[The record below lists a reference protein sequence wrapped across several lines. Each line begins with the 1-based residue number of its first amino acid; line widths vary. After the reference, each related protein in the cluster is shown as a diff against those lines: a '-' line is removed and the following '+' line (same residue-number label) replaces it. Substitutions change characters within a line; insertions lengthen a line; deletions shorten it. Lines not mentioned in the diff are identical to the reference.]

1 MRLSP
6 TLSVYIGRHFL
17 LCFLACFGMFLLL
30 VLLFDSIEL
39 LRRASSKPDVS
50 FADVIEMAFFRLPQL
65 GQETFPFAVLFGG
78 MTAFWRL
85 ARTHELVIT
94 RAAGVSAWQFL
105 FPVLFLAAGLGG
117 FHVTVINPIASS
129 MLSKFER
136 LEATHLKGQANNLA
150 VSSSGLWLRQA
161 NSLGQSVV
169 HSNSILQQGTDV
181 ELSDVVIFVY
191 EGSDTFHER
200 LDASYARLED
210 GFWYLKNVTVQK
222 PEEPAATYEEYWL
235 ETDLTLGK
243 IQDSF
248 ASPETMSFWDL
259 SDFIKTLEEAG
270 FSAIRHRLHLNT
282 LLASPLLMCAM
293 VLIAATF
300 TLRQSSRRGGT
311 TFIVSMGVL
320 TGFLLYFFSDVV
332 YALGLSDSIPVT
344 LAAWTPSGIAT
355 LLGLGMLLHLEDG

>member
-6 TLSVYIGRHFL
+6 TLSLYIGRHFL
-17 LCFLACFGMFLLL
+17 VCFFACFGMFLLL

-50 FADVIEMAFFRLPQL
+50 FANVLEMAIFRLPQL

-105 FPVLFLAAGLGG
+105 FPVLFLAVGLGA
-117 FHVTVINPIASS
+117 FHVMVINPIAST
-129 MLSKFER
+129 MLSKYER
-136 LEATHLKGQANNLA
+136 LEATYLKGQENYLA
-150 VSSSGLWLRQA
+150 VSASGLWLRQA
-161 NSLGQSVV
+161 NASGQSVV
-169 HSNSILQQGTDV
+169 HADAIFQQGVDV
-181 ELSDVVIFVY
+181 ELTGVIIFVY
-191 EGSDTFHER
+191 DGTDTFNER

-210 GFWYLKNVTVQK
+210 GFWYLKDVKVQK
-222 PEEPAATYEEYWL
+222 PEEPVAKFEEFWL
-235 ETDLTLGK
+235 ETDLTLNK

-259 SDFIKTLEEAG
+259 SDFIETLEDAG
-270 FSAIRHRLHLNT
+270 FSAIRHKLHLNT